1 MASTDLVLVRS
12 GLSVS
17 PSSPGGAAPPACWN
31 TAGVYGN
38 GTCQELARFIHCRNC
53 PVYSAAGV
61 QLLNRALPAD
71 YRQESTK
78 HFSTERKPR
87 PTALVSAVLFR
98 LGEEWLALPTRIFQE
113 VAEHRYIHSLP
124 HRRQGLVLG
133 LANVRGELLICV
145 SLAHLLNL
153 DARTPTPILANRYD
167 RLIVVHWEG
176 SRFGF
181 PVDEV
186 RGPHRF
192 HPDELKNAPATV
204 AKSNP
209 TFIEHILYWS
219 ERSAGLLD
227 ADAVFSALNGRLA

>member
-1 MASTDLVLVRS
+1 MASSDLALVRS
-12 GLSVS
+12 SSAS
-17 PSSPGGAAPPACWN
+17 PSSLDGASSPACWN
-31 TAGVYGN
+31 TVGVYGN
-38 GTCQELARFIHCRNC
+38 GKCQELARFIHCRNC
-53 PVYSAAGV
+53 PVYSSAGI
-61 QLLNRALPAD
+61 QLLNRAPPAD

-78 HFSTERKPR
+78 HYSIERKPR

-98 LGEEWLALPTRIFQE
+98 LSEEWLALPTRIFQE
-113 VAEHRYIHSLP
+113 VAEHRCIHSLP

-133 LANVRGELLICV
+133 LANVRGELLICI
-145 SLAHLLNL
+145 SLPHLLSL
-153 DARTPTPILANRYD
+153 ETSAPPTILENRYH

-176 SRFGF
+176 SRYGF

-186 RGPHRF
+186 RGPLRF

-209 TFIEHILYWS
+209 AFIEHILYWS

-227 ADAVFSALNGRLA
+227 ADAVFSALNGRLG

>member
-1 MASTDLVLVRS
+1 MASSDLALVRS
-12 GLSVS
+12 GSSAS
-17 PSSPGGAAPPACWN
+17 PTHPGGAASPACWN
-31 TAGVYGN
+31 AVGVYGN
-38 GTCQELARFIHCRNC
+38 GTCPELARFIHCRNC
-53 PVYSAAGV
+53 PVYCAAGV
-61 QLLNRALPAD
+61 HLLNRALPAE

-78 HFSTERKPR
+78 HFSIERKPR

-113 VAEHRYIHSLP
+113 VAERRCIHSLP

-133 LANVRGELLICV
+133 LANVRGELLICI
-145 SLAHLLNL
+145 SLWHLLGL
-153 DARTPTPILANRYD
+153 EAAAAPVIVQNRYH
-167 RLIVVHWEG
+167 RLIVVHWE
-176 SRFGF
+176 SNRFGF

-209 TFIEHILYWS
+209 AFIEHILYWS
-219 ERSAGLLD
+219 DRSAGLLD
-227 ADAVFSALNGRLA
+227 ADALFNALNGRLG